1 MIVNAYSLNMI
12 PDRVLPLVMVS
23 QYDTSRC
30 IVFNLFNGTEEY
42 QPTSAK
48 VLIGTNQYEG
58 QVNGNQVIFNVPS
71 ELTQTAQYLFG
82 EIVATDSNGKMGSLN
97 FKFKVDSTPMEVIQT
112 NTLSMAKP
120 LSNGLK
126 TALDLK
132 LEEQKDEPIEE
143 PIEEPTEEEAEEPTE
158 EEAEPIEEPIEE
170 EQTEEETEPIEE
182 STEEE
187 QTEPIEETEE
197 TEEPI
202 EEPIEEENTTDGTET
217 K

>member
-1 MIVNAYSLNMI
+1 MITNTYNLNMI

-23 QYDTSRC
+23 QYDSSRR
-30 IVFNLFNGTEEY
+30 IVFNLFNGNEEY

-58 QVNGNQVIFNVPS
+58 TVSGNQVTFNVPS
-71 ELTQTAQYLFG
+71 ELTQEAQYLFG

-97 FKFKVDSTPMEVIQT
+97 FKFKVDSTPLEVIQT

-132 LEEQKDEPIEE
+132 LEPTEEQKDEPIEE
-143 PIEEPTEEEAEEPTE
+143 PVEEPTEEEEPIEE
-158 EEAEPIEEPIEE
+158 EPIEEP
-170 EQTEEETEPIEE
+170 TEETEPIEE
-182 STEEE
+182 
-187 QTEPIEETEE
+187 
-197 TEEPI
+197 
-202 EEPIEEENTTDGTET
+202 ENEDGLVNDNTDN
-217 K
+217 

>member
-1 MIVNAYSLNMI
+1 MIVNTYNLNMV

-58 QVNGNQVIFNVPS
+58 TVNGNQVTFNVPS
-71 ELTQTAQYLFG
+71 ELTQEAQYLFG

-97 FKFKVDSTPMEVIQT
+97 FKFKVDSTPMEIVQT

-126 TALDLK
+126 TAIDLK
-132 LEEQKDEPIEE
+132 IEPTEEQKDEPIEE
-143 PIEEPTEEEAEEPTE
+143 VEEPTEE
-158 EEAEPIEEPIEE
+158 EEPIEE
-170 EQTEEETEPIEE
+170 EQTEDETEPIEEEPIEETEEETEPIEE
-182 STEEE
+182 NEDELVND
-187 QTEPIEETEE
+187 
-197 TEEPI
+197 
-202 EEPIEEENTTDGTET
+202 NTND
-217 K
+217 

>member
-1 MIVNAYSLNMI
+1 MITNTYNLNMI

-23 QYDTSRC
+23 QYDSSRR

-58 QVNGNQVIFNVPS
+58 TVSGNQVTFNVPS
-71 ELTQTAQYLFG
+71 ELTQEAQYLFG

-97 FKFKVDSTPMEVIQT
+97 FKFKVDSTPMEVAQT

-126 TALDLK
+126 IGLDSNLATVDAEPNNYGDDYK
-132 LEEQKDEPIEE
+132 EGFTEEEFQELIEEQTKAY
-143 PIEEPTEEEAEEPTE
+143 EEEAEEPVE
-158 EEAEPIEEPIEE
+158 EEPI
-170 EQTEEETEPIEE
+170 EEETEPIEE
-182 STEEE
+182 NQDE
-187 QTEPIEETEE
+187 
-197 TEEPI
+197 
-202 EEPIEEENTTDGTET
+202 
-217 K
+217 

>member
-1 MIVNAYSLNMI
+1 MIVNTYSLNMI

-58 QVNGNQVIFNVPS
+58 QVNGNQVTFNVPS
-71 ELTQTAQYLFG
+71 ELTQEAQYLFG

-97 FKFKVDSTPMEVIQT
+97 FKFKVDSTPLEVVQT
-112 NTLSMAKP
+112 NTLTLNRS

-126 TALDLK
+126 MGLETK
-132 LEEQKDEPIEE
+132 LEPTEEKTE
-143 PIEEPTEEEAEEPTE
+143 PIEEPTEEE
-158 EEAEPIEEPIEE
+158 
-170 EQTEEETEPIEE
+170 TEPIEE
-182 STEEE
+182 
-187 QTEPIEETEE
+187 EPIEETEE
-197 TEEPI
+197 ETEEPI
-202 EEPIEEENTTDGTET
+202 EDETEPIEENEDELVNDNSND
-217 K
+217 

>member
-1 MIVNAYSLNMI
+1 MIVNTYNLNMI

-30 IVFNLFNGTEEY
+30 IVFNLFDGENEY

-58 QVNGNQVIFNVPS
+58 QVNGNQVTFNVPS

-97 FKFKVDSTPMEVIQT
+97 FKFKVDSTPMEVSQT
-112 NTLSMAKP
+112 NTLTLNRS

-126 TALDLK
+126 MGLDLK
-132 LEEQKDEPIEE
+132 IEPTEEKTEPIEEPVEEEQTEE
-143 PIEEPTEEEAEEPTE
+143 PIEEPTEEEAEEPIEEPVE
-158 EEAEPIEEPIEE
+158 EENEPIEENEDE
-170 EQTEEETEPIEE
+170 LVND
-182 STEEE
+182 
-187 QTEPIEETEE
+187 
-197 TEEPI
+197 
-202 EEPIEEENTTDGTET
+202 NTDN
-217 K
+217 

>member
-1 MIVNAYSLNMI
+1 MITNTYNLNMI

-23 QYDTSRC
+23 QYDSARR
-30 IVFNLFNGTEEY
+30 IVFNLFNGPEEY

-58 QVNGNQVIFNVPS
+58 TVSGNQVTFNVPS
-71 ELTQTAQYLFG
+71 ELTQEAQYLFG

-97 FKFKVDSTPMEVIQT
+97 FKFKVDSTPLEVIQT

-126 TALDLK
+126 MGLETK
-132 LEEQKDEPIEE
+132 LEQKDEPIEE
-143 PIEEPTEEEAEEPTE
+143 PVE
-158 EEAEPIEEPIEE
+158 EEPIEDE
-170 EQTEEETEPIEE
+170 AEP
-182 STEEE
+182 T
-187 QTEPIEETEE
+187 EETEE

-202 EEPIEEENTTDGTET
+202 EEPIEENEDE
-217 K
+217 

>member
-1 MIVNAYSLNMI
+1 MIVNTYNLNMI

-23 QYDTSRC
+23 QYDSARR

-58 QVNGNQVIFNVPS
+58 TVSGNQVTFNVPS
-71 ELTQTAQYLFG
+71 ELTQEAQYLFG

-112 NTLSMAKP
+112 NTRTLGKS

-126 TALDLK
+126 MGLDLK
-132 LEEQKDEPIEE
+132 LEPMEEKTEPIEE
-143 PIEEPTEEEAEEPTE
+143 PIEEPTEEETEEPVEEEPT
-158 EEAEPIEEPIEE
+158 
-170 EQTEEETEPIEE
+170 EETEPIEE
-182 STEEE
+182 
-187 QTEPIEETEE
+187 
-197 TEEPI
+197 
-202 EEPIEEENTTDGTET
+202 ENEDGLVNDNTDN
-217 K
+217 

>member
-1 MIVNAYSLNMI
+1 MITNTYNLNMI

-23 QYDTSRC
+23 QYDSSRR

-58 QVNGNQVIFNVPS
+58 TVSGNQVTFNVPS

-97 FKFKVDSTPMEVIQT
+97 FKFKVDSTPLEVAQT
-112 NTLSMAKP
+112 NTLSMANR

-126 TALDLK
+126 MGLETK
-132 LEEQKDEPIEE
+132 LEPMEEKTEPIEE
-143 PIEEPTEEEAEEPTE
+143 PIEEPTEET
-158 EEAEPIEEPIEE
+158 EPIEE
-170 EQTEEETEPIEE
+170 EAEEPVEEEEPIEETEPIEE
-182 STEEE
+182 NEDE
-187 QTEPIEETEE
+187 
-197 TEEPI
+197 
-202 EEPIEEENTTDGTET
+202 
-217 K
+217 

>member
-1 MIVNAYSLNMI
+1 MIVNTYNLNMI

-23 QYDTSRC
+23 QYDSSRT

-42 QPTSAK
+42 SPTSAK
-48 VLIGTNQYEG
+48 VLIGTNQYDG
-58 QVNGNQVIFNVPS
+58 TVNGNQVTFNVPS

-97 FKFKVDSTPMEVIQT
+97 FKFKVDSTPLEVIQT

-126 TALDLK
+126 TALETK

-143 PIEEPTEEEAEEPTE
+143 
-158 EEAEPIEEPIEE
+158 EPIEE
-170 EQTEEETEPIEE
+170 ETG
-182 STEEE
+182 
-187 QTEPIEETEE
+187 PIEETEE

-202 EEPIEEENTTDGTET
+202 EENEDELVNDNSND
-217 K
+217 

>member
-1 MIVNAYSLNMI
+1 MIVNTYSLNMI

-42 QPTSAK
+42 SPTSAK

-58 QVNGNQVIFNVPS
+58 QVNGNQVTFNVPS
-71 ELTQTAQYLFG
+71 SLTQDAQYLFG

-112 NTLSMAKP
+112 NTLTLNRS

-132 LEEQKDEPIEE
+132 LEPMEEQKDEPIEE
-143 PIEEPTEEEAEEPTE
+143 PVEEEVEEPS
-158 EEAEPIEEPIEE
+158 
-170 EQTEEETEPIEE
+170 EETNEE
-182 STEEE
+182 LLEEE
-187 QTEPIEETEE
+187 QTEPIEEE

-202 EEPIEEENTTDGTET
+202 EENEDE
-217 K
+217 

>member
-23 QYDTSRC
+23 QYDSARR

-42 QPTSAK
+42 SPTSAK

-58 QVNGNQVIFNVPS
+58 QASGNQVTFDVPS
-71 ELTQTAQYLFG
+71 ELTQEAQYLFG

-120 LSNGLK
+120 FSNGLK
-126 TALDLK
+126 TALETK
-132 LEEQKDEPIEE
+132 LEPMEEQKDEPIEE
-143 PIEEPTEEEAEEPTE
+143 PTEEEPIEEAEEPTE
-158 EEAEPIEEPIEE
+158 EEE
-170 EQTEEETEPIEE
+170 
-182 STEEE
+182 
-187 QTEPIEETEE
+187 TEPIEETEE

-202 EEPIEEENTTDGTET
+202 EENEDELVNDNSND
-217 K
+217 